1 MAEIDLKPRVVKFI
15 RSLPIKH
22 KHQVK
27 RHILQLANNPMPH
40 DSKKLVGYPD
50 YYRTDCGEY
59 RIIYRPDA
67 NCAVITIVLVGKRND
82 SEVYRIAKR
91 ILK

>member
-15 RSLPIKH
+15 RSLPV
-22 KHQVK
+22 KHQRQVK
-27 RHILQLANNPMPH
+27 QHILQLAYNPKPH
-40 DSKKLVGYPD
+40 DSKKLMGYAD

-59 RIIYRPDA
+59 RIIYRPEVA
-67 NCAVITIVLVGKRND
+67 YNLITVVLVGKRND

-91 ILK
+91 VLK